1 MRIAATNDGK
11 ANYGLHDM
19 VYDAST
25 RKWVEFV
32 AETGE
37 EEAQAKRR
45 KGGESSAATGGAGGG
60 AGGTLRTTAQT
71 HTGMGIVG
79 FLGGSGTPIAG
90 GKKRKDEDQGGAGA
104 QGGAGTRQ
112 KT

>member
-37 EEAQAKRR
+37 EGAAKRR

-90 GKKRKDEDQGGAGA
+90 GKKRKDGDQGGAGA